1 MELIMIYK
9 KEVNEI
15 IDGYNLEASVKKT
28 MLFLL
33 ENNIDTIIKD
43 TDDEIKKIEKER
55 ADTIKKLQ
63 DDIEQK
69 KVQAQ
74 EEIAKVKTE
83 KIKVLIIELFEKNNI
98 NPKKYKK
105 QNKATNTKTN
115 INKIEEDK
123 EENVSTIENKLNEN
137 K

>member
-1 MELIMIYK
+1 MIYK

>member
-1 MELIMIYK
+1 MIYK

-69 KVQAQ
+69 KY
-74 EEIAKVKTE
+74 K
-83 KIKVLIIELFEKNNI
+83 L
-98 NPKKYKK
+98 KKR
-105 QNKATNTKTN
+105 
-115 INKIEEDK
+115 
-123 EENVSTIENKLNEN
+123 
-137 K
+137 

>member
-1 MELIMIYK
+1 
-9 KEVNEI
+9 
-15 IDGYNLEASVKKT
+15 

-69 KVQAQ
+69 KY
-74 EEIAKVKTE
+74 K
-83 KIKVLIIELFEKNNI
+83 L
-98 NPKKYKK
+98 KKR
-105 QNKATNTKTN
+105 
-115 INKIEEDK
+115 
-123 EENVSTIENKLNEN
+123 
-137 K
+137 

>member
-69 KVQAQ
+69 KY
-74 EEIAKVKTE
+74 K
-83 KIKVLIIELFEKNNI
+83 L
-98 NPKKYKK
+98 KKR
-105 QNKATNTKTN
+105 
-115 INKIEEDK
+115 
-123 EENVSTIENKLNEN
+123 
-137 K
+137 